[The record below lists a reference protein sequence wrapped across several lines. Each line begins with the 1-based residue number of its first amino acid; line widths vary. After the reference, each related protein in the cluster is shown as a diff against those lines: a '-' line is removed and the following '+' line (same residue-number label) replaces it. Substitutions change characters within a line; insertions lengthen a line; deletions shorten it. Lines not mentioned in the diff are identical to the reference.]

1 MHGTVAAFDEHKG
14 WGSVRTDEGRELFFH
29 CTQIADGTRSVAV
42 GAEVD
47 FEMGPGHGG
56 RWEAYEV
63 RTR

>member
-47 FEMGPGHGG
+47 FEMGPGPGG